1 MVVRDRDG
9 AASVEEIRTD
19 AQGGSE
25 HVGTNN
31 RARRAANK
39 AKRDRKRR
47 TSAHQRNAPSSA
59 GLGLGPHGPGCTC
72 PWPDGGRGADGADSV
87 RNDDAGWCDPTWDGD
102 LFDDMAWDDEFGA
115 RETETIESLFAKSVL
130 AARRKDGSVVVLLE
144 SLDID
149 FVKRDVDVAIERR
162 LTGALRTAWESG
174 WQPLDIVEYMRRQ
187 AEESEVILVTD
198 AIASETAQYAPAT
211 IDGRWSEQIDSI
223 GAERWW
229 PDERPLLDA
238 WTERYATEA
247 VIVWHIAAIVMGILE
262 ALVSLNVTLPLPGS
276 AAARAAAR
284 TGDVDEKVLARVRAL
299 LAKAESTEYP
309 DEAEALSAKA
319 QQLMTK
325 FSLDRVLV
333 EETAGERID
342 DGVAERRI
350 WLDKPYVSAKAMLV
364 TVVAGVNRCRSILFD
379 KIGFASVVGDPTD
392 VRLVEVLTTSLLVQ
406 ANRAMLAQGSRR
418 TVRGQSRTR
427 SYRQSFLVSYAQRIG
442 ERLEEGVT
450 AAHQEVGA
458 DDRLLPA
465 LAARDARVEEK
476 VAELYPNLR
485 RTRVSASNQAG
496 WEDGR
501 VAADMANLDVHRS
514 VKSS

>member
-1 MVVRDRDG
+1 M
-9 AASVEEIRTD
+9 
-19 AQGGSE
+19 
-25 HVGTNN
+25 GTNN

-39 AKRDRKRR
+39 AKRDRKARTRAHRR
-47 TSAHQRNAPSSA
+47 NGAAQSA
-59 GLGLGPHGPGCTC
+59 GATLGPHGPGCTC
-72 PWPDGGRGADGADSV
+72 PWPDAGLGADDADWAHA
-87 RNDDAGWCDPTWDGD
+87 DDEAWGEAAWDEE
-102 LFDDMAWDDEFGA
+102 FDDGRPEPIEVVFA
-115 RETETIESLFAKSVL
+115 RAVQASRWNENSAM
-130 AARRKDGSVVVLLE
+130 VLLE
-144 SLDID
+144 SLDLD
-149 FVKRDVDVAIERR
+149 HAERDVHIAIEQEMMRV
-162 LTGALRTAWESG
+162 LRQAWESG
-174 WQPLDIVEYMRRQ
+174 WQPRDIVEYLRRR
-187 AEESEVILVTD
+187 ADKAAVELVTH
-198 AIASETAQYAPAT
+198 AIVSETAQYAPAT

-229 PDERPLLDA
+229 ADDRPLLDA
-238 WTERYATEA
+238 WVKRYATDA
-247 VIVWHIAAIVMGILE
+247 VIIWRIAATVVGIVQ
-262 ALVSLNVTLPLPGS
+262 ALGSLNVTLPLPGS
-276 AAARAAAR
+276 AAARATAR

-333 EETAGERID
+333 EEATGERPD
-342 DGVAERRI
+342 DRISERRI

-364 TVVAGVNRCRSILFD
+364 TAVAGVNRCRSILFD
-379 KIGFASVVGDPTD
+379 KVGFMSVVGDRTD

-427 SYRQSFLVSYAQRIG
+427 SYRQSFLVSYAHRIG
-442 ERLEEGVT
+442 ERLDEGAT
-450 AAHQEVGA
+450 AARAEMDA

-465 LAARDARVEEK
+465 LAARDARVDEK
-476 VAELYPNLR
+476 FTELYPKLR
-485 RTRVSASNQAG
+485 QTRVSVSNQAG

-514 VKSS
+514 IKDSN